1 MSKFCPLP
9 WVGLHVSPSGNYTP
23 CCKYTIPIAKDLKSY
38 LSSEHLATLNDEFNR
53 GELPNG
59 CKQCW
64 DEEDAGVLSKRKY
77 DIDYVLNGDLENL
90 DEYKILSLTFGN
102 ICNLSCRTCGS
113 YASSGWIRDEKK
125 LNKKIIFGS
134 TKIYKD
140 PSFFPDIK
148 AITKNLTYLTFA
160 GGEVFYSGFRQ
171 HLDYLDFL
179 IENSSENI
187 TLDYITNGTIFPAK
201 ELWERWK
208 KFKKVGIMLSI
219 DGTEERFEYLRYP
232 ANWNQCYQNIKQYQ
246 QMGDKISLSIS
257 HTVSF
262 FNVYYLDEFYFWCLQ
277 EKLPVP
283 LFNMVHYPEEFNI
296 KYIPKDI
303 KNKIYD
309 KLSKFKVFQPVTEF
323 MQESKCLDLDVIMQ
337 KIYEV
342 DTLRNQNF
350 HNTFKEFSLLLNEF
364 CK

>member
-1 MSKFCPLP
+1 M
-9 WVGLHVSPSGNYTP
+9 
-23 CCKYTIPIAKDLKSY
+23 
-38 LSSEHLATLNDEFNR
+38 
-53 GELPNG
+53 
-59 CKQCW
+59 
-64 DEEDAGVLSKRKY
+64 
-77 DIDYVLNGDLENL
+77 
-90 DEYKILSLTFGN
+90 
-102 ICNLSCRTCGS
+102 SCRTCGS

-323 MQESKCLDLDVIMQ
+323 MQESKYLDLDVIMQ